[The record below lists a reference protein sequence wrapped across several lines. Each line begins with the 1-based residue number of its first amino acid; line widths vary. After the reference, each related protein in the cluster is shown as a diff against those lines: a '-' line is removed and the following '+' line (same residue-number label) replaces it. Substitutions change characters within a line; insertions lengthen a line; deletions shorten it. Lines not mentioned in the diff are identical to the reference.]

1 MSMLLLL
8 LGRVVLSVSASGLQ
22 KRLTQLHVPGPVVW
36 AGTHAWMLPLALVAV
51 VASPSLSCGPGFWR
65 DAALAGV
72 IDALGNLAT
81 VSVLRTTDLS
91 VFGPL
96 NGFRP
101 VLALGFAALF
111 LGEQVSPLGG
121 AGVAVTVAGAMF
133 LLRDNPDGDARWTPA
148 VWRTLGWRLT
158 GLSLSVLA
166 SVFLKRAALAGPVSL
181 TLAMWI
187 GCGLPVLAL
196 AAWRARSAS
205 SVGTSEPPPVAAR
218 GLLPLH
224 ATIFFVMLWAS
235 VEIFRTTLLAYSF
248 AFFQLGMVLQVLL
261 GALWFGEPRLGPRL
275 ACCGLMGIG
284 TLLITL
290 G

>member
-1 MSMLLLL
+1 M
-8 LGRVVLSVSASGLQ
+8 
-22 KRLTQLHVPGPVVW
+22 
-36 AGTHAWMLPLALVAV
+36 
-51 VASPSLSCGPGFWR
+51 
-65 DAALAGV
+65 
-72 IDALGNLAT
+72 
-81 VSVLRTTDLS
+81 
-91 VFGPL
+91 
-96 NGFRP
+96 
-101 VLALGFAALF
+101 
-111 LGEQVSPLGG
+111 
-121 AGVAVTVAGAMF
+121 
-133 LLRDNPDGDARWTPA
+133 
-148 VWRTLGWRLT
+148 T

-196 AAWRARSAS
+196 AAWQARGAAP
-205 SVGTSEPPPVAAR
+205 VGTPEPTPAVAR
-218 GLLPLH
+218 GFLPLH
-224 ATIFFVMLWAS
+224 ATLFFVMLWAS

>member
-1 MSMLLLL
+1 MLLLL

-65 DAALAGV
+65 DAALAGI

-81 VSVLRTTDLS
+81 VSALRTTDLS

-101 VLALGFAALF
+101 VMALGFGALF
-111 LGEQVSPLGG
+111 LGERVSPLGG
-121 AGVAVTVAGAMF
+121 AGVAVTVAGATF
-133 LLRDNPDGDARWTPA
+133 LLRDNPDGDARWTA
-148 VWRTLGWRLT
+148 GAWRTLGWRLS

-166 SVFLKRAALAGPVSL
+166 SVFLKRAALSGPTSL

-196 AAWRARSAS
+196 AAWQARSAS
-205 SVGTSEPPPVAAR
+205 PVDSPAQAPVAR
-218 GLLPLH
+218 GFLPLH

-261 GALWFGEPRLGPRL
+261 GALWFGEKRLGPRL

-284 TLLITL
+284 TLLIMM
-290 G
+290 GK